1 MCTEPGGQA
10 KQQRSCGG
18 QNPRPWGSSGL
29 AGRVGLETKGRH
41 EGFHPCEMGSHW
53 F

>member
-10 KQQRSCGG
+10 KQQRSCGV
-18 QNPRPWGSSGL
+18 QNPRPWGSGGL
-29 AGRVGLETKGRH
+29 AGSVGLEMKGRH
-41 EGFHPCEMGSHW
+41 EGFSLREMGSHR